1 MGLLEACG
9 ASALLLPRRTARAFQ
24 RLTDLHDDGAATSAA
39 LQAGGLVRH
48 SRVSDESQHCCGKR
62 AKLSLFSG
70 QRGYYSRDELTYTL
84 HQENNI

>member
-1 MGLLEACG
+1 MGLREACG

-48 SRVSDESQHCCGKR
+48 SRVSDESQHLLKAAASF
-62 AKLSLFSG
+62 AK
-70 QRGYYSRDELTYTL
+70 
-84 HQENNI
+84 

>member
-1 MGLLEACG
+1 MGLREACG

-24 RLTDLHDDGAATSAA
+24 RLTDLHDDGAAASAA

-62 AKLSLFSG
+62 AKLRLFSG
-70 QRGYYSRDELTYTL
+70 QGGYIHGTRTVVRGASRR
-84 HQENNI
+84 